1 MPFIFGAGGGQPPV
15 SHTQQQQ
22 QSQSNRTHADQS
34 AAVQQMATQQNL
46 QLPAGIDMSVL
57 AGISPEQLATI
68 ARLFQAGAL
77 SLPPPPPDP
86 ANPATSVSTSP
97 AQAAQQPQD
106 KPHINAAQ
114 EHDVDMDKEDG
125 EVEEGEVSTMPH
137 ERDFLRPP
145 PTGPRNRSAS
155 PRGPKAKADAP
166 KSSPRVAKANQ
177 TTKRTPPQARLGQAL
192 QVNGTA
198 DENSRVNKET
208 SAKMF
213 VHEMVKAGKTF
224 EDLLPEISNPKAL
237 VRMFN
242 QLGLPVPSDY
252 SFNKPVRQNG
262 TVAATNVARA
272 APTQPSTKSYQNG
285 TTAAVNAPQPA
296 TTLSSATVPA
306 ASEEA
311 RKTSVTKRP
320 APAKPLDR
328 NEYLA
333 RLQAA
338 KNKKAEATA
347 GTATAPGPIE
357 TPAPEP
363 IEKPA
368 TPAEAPKPLQT
379 PAIVAQP
386 SSAGKVLDKTELA
399 RQRLE
404 ALKAM
409 QAARQNGAAPKQTPV
424 TRSSP
429 IPKPAALAEVQRQ
442 YTSSPSQ
449 SGLGAGLADIPAR
462 AAALPSQSSA
472 APPSLSLPK
481 LETPATQ
488 SAFSPPPL
496 TPAGSIGGLPG
507 LFMMGTTAQARPPAV
522 PSYSP
527 KVPQQAV
534 PVTSNMTVPQ
544 MQPTAQQTPMP
555 LAAPRKRPV
564 ASDFDD
570 LSVKPPVA
578 KRPFGQSRHGS
589 EDESVIINV
598 SDDEDEDENMGG
610 ADAGEASVKAS
621 AQTKSFRDSGP
632 LRDFQPRPTLTRQ
645 ASTPGTPGGGTPG
658 GVTYEQ
664 QVKEIEKMRRKIA
677 EAEKRKKG
685 TGKDIGVK
693 VKEAGEVTDSSAAA
707 TPVPA
712 ESSFGAPDRRPTPSL
727 GNVSVVAEPRAL
739 DKANQSMPPPEAQQH
754 SCNISSIRPVSAAT
768 LAKQQEKERLRQR
781 LLELERDEA
790 EDAGETGDA
799 EAVEPE
805 PEPRTNEVPAT
816 TPLTAEKAAPTTNE
830 MEAGEEQ
837 MERGS
842 AAMSEDGELSD
853 DSVSKLYEPQD
864 AQDTRA
870 ERAVSGDD
878 RNIVSQATTVSATS
892 QEESEPSLIVPASP
906 STSQQETDGINM
918 GFGAAPAAG
927 IPLVTS
933 GQTDFAEPFPQ
944 DTEMT
949 DVAQEPRD
957 RLESMDEGEI
967 DSDEDDGDLD
977 SLNGTAS
984 RKQNQLHP
992 EDDIVINAKD
1002 TSAPGDSSSVSSDDS
1017 GDFEP
1022 EPASDS
1028 ASMDREANDPVIAAI
1043 SDASATELLTESGMP
1058 DDDLA
1063 KELQPEVQVE
1073 QTELSNQKPAQSKP
1087 RYEPYESPLK
1097 GFKDFRWHP
1106 DYLKEVPGGFKSLTY
1121 NHNIDSVKPLCFFEA
1136 AGGKCNDRG
1145 CQNQHFREMGLS
1157 ENEIIKKLGTN
1168 NIPAHGPEEIKRWNE
1183 GLGGLIKHM
1192 RSTNV
1197 GKSVDAIAAELSKF
1211 RREFTGDST
1220 KVVNLG

>member
-15 SHTQQQQ
+15 PHNQQQQ
-22 QSQSNRTHADQS
+22 QLQSNQTRADQS
-34 AAVQQMATQQNL
+34 ATVQQMATQQNL

-77 SLPPPPPDP
+77 SLPPPPPDS
-86 ANPATSVSTSP
+86 ANPAANVSTSP

-125 EVEEGEVSTMPH
+125 EVEEGEVSIVPH

-145 PTGPRNRSAS
+145 PTGPRVRSAS
-155 PRGPKAKADAP
+155 PRGPKVKTDAP

-177 TTKRTPPQARLGQAL
+177 TTKRTPPHARAGQAP
-192 QVNGTA
+192 QVVGTA
-198 DENSRVNKET
+198 SENTRVNKET
-208 SAKMF
+208 SAKTF

-224 EDLLPEISNPKAL
+224 EDLRPEISNPQAL

-252 SFNKPVRQNG
+252 SSNKPARQDG
-262 TVAATNVARA
+262 TVAASNAARA
-272 APTQPSTKSYQNG
+272 VPTQPSTISHQNG
-285 TTAAVNAPQPA
+285 TNAAINAPQPA

-306 ASEEA
+306 ASEET

-338 KNKKAEATA
+338 KNKKAEAT
-347 GTATAPGPIE
+347 TRT
-357 TPAPEP
+357 TTAPEP
-363 IEKPA
+363 MEKRAPS
-368 TPAEAPKPLQT
+368 TEAPKPLQA
-379 PAIVAQP
+379 PASVAQP
-386 SSAGKVLDKTELA
+386 SPAGTVLDKTELA

-404 ALKAM
+404 ALKAK
-409 QAARQNGAAPKQTPV
+409 QAARQNGTAPKQTPV

-429 IPKPAALAEVQRQ
+429 IPKPAALAGVQRQ

-449 SGLGAGLADIPAR
+449 SGLDAGLADIPAR
-462 AAALPSQSSA
+462 AAALPSQPSA
-472 APPSLSLPK
+472 AAPSFTVPK
-481 LETPATQ
+481 LESAATQ
-488 SAFSPPPL
+488 PAFSPPPL
-496 TPAGSIGGLPG
+496 TPGGSIGGLPG
-507 LFMMGTTAQARPPAV
+507 LFMMDTTAQAMPSAV
-522 PSYSP
+522 PSCPP
-527 KVPQQAV
+527 KAPQQTV
-534 PVTSNMTVPQ
+534 PVTSHMTMPQ
-544 MQPTAQQTPMP
+544 MQPTAQQTPTP

-570 LSVKPPVA
+570 FSVKPPVA

-598 SDDEDEDENMGG
+598 SDDENEDENMGG
-610 ADAGEASVKAS
+610 ADAGEASVNAS
-621 AQTKSFRDSGP
+621 AQTKSFRDSGL

-677 EAEKRKKG
+677 EAEKRKKS

-693 VKEAGEVTDSSAAA
+693 VKEAGEVTDSYAAA

-712 ESSFGAPDRRPTPSL
+712 ESSFPTPDRRPTPNL
-727 GNVSVVAEPRAL
+727 GNVPMMAESRAL
-739 DKANQSMPPPEAQQH
+739 DEGKQSMPPPEAQQH
-754 SCNISSIRPVSAAT
+754 SRNIPSIRPVSAAT

-790 EDAGETGDA
+790 EDAGEIG
-799 EAVEPE
+799 EAATVEPE
-805 PEPRTNEVPAT
+805 PQPRTSEVPAT
-816 TPLTAEKAAPTTNE
+816 TPMMAEKAAPTTNG
-830 MEAGEEQ
+830 MEADEGQ
-837 MERGS
+837 MECGS

-853 DSVSKLYEPQD
+853 DSVSKLYEPQQ

-870 ERAVSGDD
+870 ERAGSNDY

-892 QEESEPSLIVPASP
+892 QEESEPSLIVPASL

-933 GQTDFAEPFPQ
+933 GQTNFAESFPQ

-977 SLNGTAS
+977 NLNGTAS

-992 EDDIVINAKD
+992 EDDIVIDAED

-1043 SDASATELLTESGMP
+1043 SDASATELFTESGMP

-1063 KELQPEVQVE
+1063 PELQPEVQVE
-1073 QTELSNQKPAQSKP
+1073 QTEHAN
-1087 RYEPYESPLK
+1087 
-1097 GFKDFRWHP
+1097 
-1106 DYLKEVPGGFKSLTY
+1106 EVVCWPS
-1121 NHNIDSVKPLCFFEA
+1121 
-1136 AGGKCNDRG
+1136 
-1145 CQNQHFREMGLS
+1145 
-1157 ENEIIKKLGTN
+1157 
-1168 NIPAHGPEEIKRWNE
+1168 
-1183 GLGGLIKHM
+1183 
-1192 RSTNV
+1192 
-1197 GKSVDAIAAELSKF
+1197 
-1211 RREFTGDST
+1211 
-1220 KVVNLG
+1220 